1 MADAGP
7 LGPAAVVVL
16 GLLSAASFGASDFGG
31 GLSSRHLPIFG
42 VMLVSQATGV
52 LLALVVAVGTR
63 EAAPESG
70 SALAAALGGVCG
82 AVGLLG
88 LYQGLAVGR
97 MGVVAPVV
105 GVIGASLPVVVG
117 IGLEGA
123 PPPVVAFGIGL
134 ALVAVVVVSRTP
146 SPGGGRSGIEFA
158 VLGGVGIGL
167 VSALI
172 GTLPDGSV
180 WWPLFVLKVTAIGSI
195 VAAILLFRRPW
206 RLPPRSIPP
215 PAAVGVGDMAG
226 NAFYVLATQSGRL
239 DIAVVLSSLYPV
251 VTVVLAIVFLREH
264 ISRRHA
270 LGIAAAVV
278 AVALIAAGSNA
289 SG

>member
-1 MADAGP
+1 MPDAGP
-7 LGPAAVVVL
+7 FGPAAVVVL

-52 LLALVVAVGTR
+52 VLAFAIALLTR

-70 SALAAALGGVCG
+70 SVMAAAAGGVCG

-97 MGVVAPVV
+97 MGVVAPIV

-117 IGLEGA
+117 IGLEG
-123 PPPVVAFGIGL
+123 PPPPAAAVGIGL
-134 ALVAVVVVSRTP
+134 ALVAVVIVSRTP

-158 VLGGVGIGL
+158 VIGGIGIGL
-167 VSALI
+167 VSTLI
-172 GTLPDGSV
+172 GQLPEGSV
-180 WWPLFVLKVTAIGSI
+180 WWPLVVLKVAAIGSL
-195 VAAILLFRRPW
+195 VGATLLARRPW
-206 RLPPRSIPP
+206 RLSGRSVPP

-226 NAFYVLATQSGRL
+226 NGFYILATQSGRL
-239 DIAVVLSSLYPV
+239 DIAAVLSSLYPV
-251 VTVVLAIVFLREH
+251 VTVVLAIVVLREH

-270 LGIAAAVV
+270 MGIATAVA
-278 AVALIAAGSNA
+278 AVALIAAGS
-289 SG
+289 SSPG